1 MSGNN
6 RFIRIAQ
13 QPPAIVKRG
22 DLFNFIAYFPKS
34 SPYEY
39 QEDVQDANCLGG
51 KASFPTYRSGGFA
64 TTSVIP
70 ADGRMILSSSSSL
83 EKWNDGIVVGTG
95 RADFNRTNENDR
107 TIKFELR
114 IKGTGAFIVVVRLHR
129 QHMRASR
136 VGGNGSE
143 TWTNSI
149 ITSVVTRKIQVCS
162 CVCDLFLSVILFF
175 CVWIFAAH
183 VIKFFPFFFVI
194 TNVFFF
200 FFLDIRL
207 SNRSNGRRIMIRDP
221 TMPDMAG

>member
-13 QPPAIVKRG
+13 QPPAIVNRG

-34 SPYEY
+34 STYEC
-39 QEDVQDANCLGG
+39 QEDVKGANSPAGP
-51 KASFPTYRSGGFA
+51 ADFPTYRSGGFA
-64 TTSVIP
+64 TTCVIP
-70 ADGRMILSSSSSL
+70 ADGKVIPLSSSSS
-83 EKWNDGIVVGTG
+83 EKWNDAMVVGTR

-107 TIKFELR
+107 TIRFELG
-114 IKGTGAFIVVVRLHR
+114 IKGTGTFIVVVRLHR
-129 QHMRASR
+129 QHMRTSG
-136 VGGNGSE
+136 VSGNGNE

-162 CVCDLFLSVILFF
+162 CVCDLFLSTFFF

-183 VIKFFPFFFVI
+183 VIKFFPFFLVI
-194 TNVFFF
+194 TNVLIF

-207 SNRSNGRRIMIRDP
+207 SNGSNGRRKMIRDP
-221 TMPDMAG
+221 AMPDMAG

>member
-39 QEDVQDANCLGG
+39 QEDVQDANSLGG
-51 KASFPTYRSGGFA
+51 QASFPTYRSGGFA

-70 ADGRMILSSSSSL
+70 ADGRMIPSSSSSSS
-83 EKWNDGIVVGTG
+83 EKWNDVMVVGTG

-107 TIKFELR
+107 TIRFELG
-114 IKGTGAFIVVVRLHR
+114 IKGTGTFIVVVRLHR

-183 VIKFFPFFFVI
+183 VIKFFPYFFVI

-200 FFLDIRL
+200 FFFFF
-207 SNRSNGRRIMIRDP
+207 
-221 TMPDMAG
+221 